1 MVNDGDG
8 KARWQTNMAAGWF
21 RPTQSSVRQL
31 PTATATSSKVSRSI
45 EISQAGQ
52 ITDNTSLQENIG
64 ENIKSEFEDQSTF
77 FRIKEYEDLHLDI
90 GQLLEKYLQKVHLKL
105 YCWILRDSSF
115 SLCYGVAQCGH

>member
-64 ENIKSEFEDQSTF
+64 ESNKSQFEDIISQLSEGKGNF
-77 FRIKEYEDLHLDI
+77 PHEDSHLDMRNI
-90 GQLLEKYLQKVHLKL
+90 CRKF
-105 YCWILRDSSF
+105 I
-115 SLCYGVAQCGH
+115 

>member
-8 KARWQTNMAAGWF
+8 KARWQTKMAAGWF

-64 ENIKSEFEDQSTF
+64 ENIKSEFEDIISQLSEGKGNF
-77 FRIKEYEDLHLDI
+77 PHEDSHLDMRNI
-90 GQLLEKYLQKVHLKL
+90 CRKF
-105 YCWILRDSSF
+105 I
-115 SLCYGVAQCGH
+115 